1 MASIALSWS
10 NVVDVRAVDIVCEEP
25 RPPVYRHL
33 TNPTAARRPI
43 AASGCQS
50 ALTPI
55 GTGAGAL
62 SPSSANIGP
71 SRDELRRSR
80 LRECRMSAEP
90 QSPVA

>member
-1 MASIALSWS
+1 MASIALSSS

-25 RPPVYRHL
+25 RPPVYRYL
-33 TNPTAARRPI
+33 TDATAARRPI

-50 ALTPI
+50 TLTPI
-55 GTGAGAL
+55 DTRAGAL
-62 SPSSANIGP
+62 SPSSANIRH

-80 LRECRMSAEP
+80 LRECRISAGP